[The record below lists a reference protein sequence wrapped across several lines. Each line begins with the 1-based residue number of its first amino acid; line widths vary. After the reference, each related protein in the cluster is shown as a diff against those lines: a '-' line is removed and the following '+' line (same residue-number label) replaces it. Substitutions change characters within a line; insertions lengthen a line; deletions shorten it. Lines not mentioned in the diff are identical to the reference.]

1 MFCVSCGSNIPE
13 QAKFCPSCGDR
24 VSSLPSAGISNVTL
38 PTEQNSQF
46 SDNLKPFINNEFRE
60 KLLECYLGWSTS
72 QELSDWLKNIGQDP
86 NGTIEEKRIR
96 IIQNIK
102 YLSFSPE
109 EFHLETL
116 RYLQDFSRS
125 DILANICETLGLD
138 NTGTKDSLFRRIY
151 REVGY
156 NEGWLPHTSK
166 DAPVSNKQIV
176 LPFVKWYP
184 ILKNRNYERDY
195 YEEFFDEMSEIFGEN
210 QVHKEYPI
218 AHGSTLKIDFHIG
231 NPHSGGVGVE
241 FKMPTNNSE
250 IQKALGQIDQYL
262 RCYGS
267 NLIVVLIPDFI
278 DKKAEMGMVEELR
291 KKGIETV
298 VKQKE
303 V

>member
-13 QAKFCPSCGDR
+13 QTKFCPSCGTR
-24 VSSLPSAGISNVTL
+24 VSSLPSAGVSVL
-38 PTEQNSQF
+38 PTEQSSVF
-46 SDNLKPFINNEFRE
+46 SENLKPFINKEFRE
-60 KLLECYLGWSTS
+60 KLLERYLDWSTS
-72 QELSDWLKNIGQDP
+72 QELSDWLKDIGQDP
-86 NGTIEEKRIR
+86 NGTVEEKRIH
-96 IIQNIK
+96 IIQNAK
-102 YLSFSPE
+102 YLSSSPV
-109 EFHLETL
+109 EFHLATL

-125 DILANICETLGLD
+125 DILAHVCETLGLD
-138 NTGTKDSLFRRIY
+138 NTGTKDALFRRIY

-156 NEGWLPHTSK
+156 NEGWLPRISK

-184 ILKNRNYERDY
+184 ILKNKNYERDY
-195 YEEFFDEMSEIFGEN
+195 YEEFFDEMSEIFGED

-231 NPHSGGVGVE
+231 HPHSGGVGVE

-250 IQKALGQIDQYL
+250 IQKALGQMDQYL

-278 DKKAEMGMVEELR
+278 DKKAEMGIVEELR

-298 VKQKE
+298 TKQKE
-303 V
+303 I

>member
-13 QAKFCPSCGDR
+13 QAKFCPSCGTR
-24 VSSLPSAGISNVTL
+24 VSSSPSVGVSDVTL
-38 PTEQNSQF
+38 PTKQSSPF
-46 SDNLKPFINNEFRE
+46 SDNLKPFINKEFRE

-72 QELSDWLKNIGQDP
+72 QELSDWLKDMGQDP
-86 NGTIEEKRIR
+86 NGTIEEKRIH

-109 EFHLETL
+109 EFYLETL

-125 DILANICETLGLD
+125 DILAHICETLGLD
-138 NTGTKDSLFRRIY
+138 NAGTKEALFRRIY

-156 NEGWLPHTSK
+156 KEGWLSHISK
-166 DAPVSNKQIV
+166 DTSALNKQIV

-184 ILKNRNYERDY
+184 ILKNRNYEKDY
-195 YEEFFDEMSEIFGEN
+195 YEEFFDEMSEIFGKN
-210 QVHKEYPI
+210 QVHEQLPI
-218 AHGSTLKIDFHIG
+218 AHGNILKIDFHIG
-231 NPHSGGVGVE
+231 HPHSGGVGAE
-241 FKMPTNNSE
+241 FKMPANNSE
-250 IQKALGQIDQYL
+250 IQKALGQMDQYL

-278 DKKAEMGMVEELR
+278 DVKAEMGMVEELR

-298 VKQKE
+298 IKQKK